1 MPRVVPSQIVE
12 FIDDKFQFARSRQQY
27 NVDPQFKDRVTA
39 LLRLVGELPD
49 ELLIMERDAYNRFV
63 LSVSTMESTLD
74 QGDWMISRG
83 PMASFYDQGL
93 GKAICDLRECLEPLP
108 DEQTPA
114 ATSGLPFITDP
125 QLQDSIRAD
134 IAFADQAF
142 RRG

>member
-12 FIDDKFQFARSRQQY
+12 FIDDKFPFARSRQRY

-39 LLRLVGELPD
+39 LFRLVGELPD
-49 ELLIMERDAYNRFV
+49 ELLVMERDAYNRFV

-114 ATSGLPFITDP
+114 
-125 QLQDSIRAD
+125 
-134 IAFADQAF
+134 
-142 RRG
+142 